1 MLEYLLIVL
10 SVFLLG
16 LIVFLFVF
24 LGRGSNTKLLNI
36 ETQLASF
43 EKNQERTER
52 TIKNEIAQNR
62 EEVSINSKQLR
73 EEIVNSM
80 TNIANLQKDQ
90 LDIFSKRITT
100 LTQSNEQGMD
110 KIRAIR

>member
-1 MLEYLLIVL
+1 MLEYLLIVF

-16 LIVFLFVF
+16 VIVLLF

-36 ETQLASF
+36 ENQLTSF

-62 EEVSINSKQLR
+62 EEVSINS
-73 EEIVNSM
+73 
-80 TNIANLQKDQ
+80 
-90 LDIFSKRITT
+90 
-100 LTQSNEQGMD
+100 
-110 KIRAIR
+110 